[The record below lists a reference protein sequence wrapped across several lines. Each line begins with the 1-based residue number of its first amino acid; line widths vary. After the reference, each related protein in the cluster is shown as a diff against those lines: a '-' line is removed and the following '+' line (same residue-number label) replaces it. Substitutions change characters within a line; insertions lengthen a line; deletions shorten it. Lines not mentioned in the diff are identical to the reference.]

1 MKKLYII
8 LLILTGLCNAQSTP
22 RPGVDYL
29 PHIGFFDFVVNAI
42 ATPQNGDSNLTL
54 INLMRTKNWY
64 FNELQALGL
73 TNLVTDGQFHINEA
87 HALDN
92 FYLNDFGF
100 AWKHRDWGSNQH
112 FFFPSKYMNSFGHDK
127 DYYTVEV
134 GGSTVTNISPDDNN
148 FGFTDNNVNSSSY
161 WVNRTGEGEPTNL
174 GLTGEDFTDN
184 VNFEDVYVREALV
197 GEHRSP
203 GALFWFRLPAAQFP
217 LAGTTYKMRILLRK
231 NPAEKDPLAFTL
243 KIKQYNN
250 SPKYIM
256 TEDRREFLTKGEP
269 ISYPPADFTQ
279 EVYEQEITN
288 TTDYGWFE
296 SDEFTLA
303 AGINLEFYMIWHGN
317 VDIFIDKII
326 IFEQNFADLYVHPTV
341 TMTQIYNE
349 LEAAYS
355 EDDFEKI
362 QNFYFDEPFQLTA
375 KARGDIQSQVRSLFG
390 GQNSRVEINGAT
402 GGYPKYYHDFDS
414 AYSRTTSNEFRQYIL
429 YNEYPIDKNTL
440 TTTTSLQ
447 ARFDLFCDY
456 KHFEDDGND
465 ELYEHSGLKSA
476 SVAARNNQIP
486 LIMTLGVHSEQYI
499 KRVGGTISIV
509 QGDHTRRAPTRD
521 EIFAMGNMALAYG
534 AKGFMY
540 YMIPTRSA
548 DPADGEIRW
557 NTYGVFDDENNIFN
571 LEQGTGLI
579 QNPANDQ
586 IPNYRYFAVQDFIS
600 STNIIDSTL
609 LGLNWLET
617 RSWNKTA
624 STTVNWIT
632 NLSTKYPY
640 FEDPDYPESK
650 TFVETGYF
658 VEKSPPSGK
667 VEDAKFIYL
676 VNRRCNIIPPW
687 TPDNLEDYPDT
698 SFRNIRFYLNF
709 PSSPWDNYT
718 VTDLKTDS
726 VYFTTK
732 TGLVTIFLGA
742 GEGTLLKIEPQ
753 ITNIT
758 QNDTLGYNTTFYSDL
773 TVSNNATLTIL
784 EGTTLTFE
792 NNSRLMLS
800 NGNLNV
806 IGTAQEP
813 VVFDFVTPYWQ
824 STTNGI
830 VNNYGNV
837 VLNHAMIKN
846 AAVGYYSYS
855 TDNDDIQNC
864 EIFNNQWGIV
874 MHWTHSYGTEKAKII
889 NCNIHNN
896 STWDNQGR
904 GITLSNSSPQI
915 YATTIRK
922 NDYGLYCV
930 TNSNPY
936 DTIDEVNGYNIIDS
950 NDVGI
955 ITLNSTPM
963 LGYVD
968 DEQGGLLI
976 SGGGNTIKNN
986 SVFNVKADTNSIV
999 YVERNY
1005 WGTKDPALFNIY
1017 SDSTSTI
1024 YTDYYLEDPPSGS
1037 IQSGLASK
1045 TTMKIDAEWMPPS
1058 QGKFTSGGQSN
1069 LLRAAIKQI
1078 KHGNMTAARAIL
1090 LPLLNNP
1097 ENMQLSCG
1105 ALELYGKT
1113 YNPED
1118 IESFFTVLL
1127 SVGNRPVKNDLTAKA
1142 LFLLSEY
1149 QTDRKETHLT
1159 NLISVYQGTD
1169 HAARASYLKIVH
1181 LIGEGNRV
1189 EEINALK
1196 NDMNRLYPLSS
1207 YTKEVNYLLVSGT
1220 NMMKPST
1227 ATSTTET
1234 VPLEYNLLNN
1244 YPNPFNPETMIKFSL
1259 KERSNV
1265 TLVVYNIA
1273 GQKVAELVTG
1283 EMEKGMYE
1291 KRFNGT
1297 KLSSGVYIFRL
1308 NAQSLESTTFYTKTM
1323 KALLLK

>member
-1 MKKLYII
+1 MKKFYII
-8 LLILTGLCNAQSTP
+8 FIILTGLCNAQSTP

-112 FFFPSKYMNSFGHDK
+112 FFLPSKYMNSFGHDK

-134 GGSTVTNISPDDNN
+134 GGSAVTNISPDNNN
-148 FGFTDNNVNSSSY
+148 FGFTKTIFNSSSY
-161 WVNRTGEGEPTNL
+161 WVNRDNEVQLQGLE
-174 GLTGEDFTDN
+174 LTGEDDDDFIDDHN
-184 VNFEDVYVREALV
+184 YVRKALV
-197 GEHRSP
+197 GVHRSP
-203 GALFWFRLPAAQFP
+203 GALLWFRLPAAQFP

-243 KIKQYNN
+243 KIKQFNN

-256 TEDRREFLTKGEP
+256 TEDRREFLKTSEP
-269 ISYPPADFTQ
+269 VNYPPADFTQ
-279 EVYEQEITN
+279 QVYEEEIIN

-303 AGINLEFYMIWHGN
+303 AGINLEFHMIWHGN

-326 IFEQNFADLYVHPTV
+326 IFEQNFADLYVHPTL
-341 TMTQIYNE
+341 TMPQIRAELDSAYNT
-349 LEAAYS
+349 S
-355 EDDFEKI
+355 DFAKI

-375 KARGDIQSQVRSLFG
+375 KARGAIQSEVRSLFG

-499 KRVGGTISIV
+499 QGEIGSLSIV

-521 EIFAMGNMALAYG
+521 EILAMGNMALAYG

-540 YMIPTRSA
+540 YMIPTRAATPDSLR
-548 DPADGEIRW
+548 PVRW
-557 NTYGVFDDENNIFN
+557 NTYGLFDDSLSVFN
-571 LEQGTGLI
+571 LDQQTGLI

-586 IPNYRYFAVQDFIS
+586 IPNDRYFAVQEFIN

-617 RSWNKTA
+617 KSWNKTA

-640 FEDPDYPESK
+640 FATDDDANK

-658 VEKSPPSGK
+658 LEKSPPPGK
-667 VEDAKFIYL
+667 VEDAKFIYI
-676 VNRRCNIIPPW
+676 VNRRCNLQPEN
-687 TPDNLEDYPDT
+687 TPDNPEAYPDT
-698 SFRNIRFYLNF
+698 SFRNVRFYLNF
-709 PSSPWDNYT
+709 PNSTWDYYT

-726 VYFTTK
+726 VYFATK

-758 QNDTLGYNTTFYSDL
+758 QNDTLGHNTTFYTDL

-792 NNSRLMLS
+792 NNSRLLLS

-806 IGTAQEP
+806 TGTAQEP

-837 VLNHAMIKN
+837 VLNHAKIKN

-855 TDNDDIQNC
+855 TDNDDIQNS

-889 NCNIHNN
+889 NCNIHDN

-922 NDYGLYCV
+922 NDYGLYCT
-930 TNSNPY
+930 TNSNPH
-936 DTIDEVNGYNIIDS
+936 DTIEEANGYNMIDS

-955 ITLNSTPM
+955 ISYYSTPM
-963 LGYVD
+963 LGFVE
-968 DEQGGLLI
+968 DEQGGIFYL
-976 SGGGNTIKNN
+976 GGGNTIKDN
-986 SVFNVKADTNSIV
+986 SLFNVKSYDNSNV
-999 YVERNY
+999 YVERDY
-1005 WGTKDPALFNIY
+1005 WGTKDTSLFNIY
-1017 SDSTSTI
+1017 SDSTSWI
-1024 YTDYYLEDPPSGS
+1024 YTDYCLDDPPSGS
-1037 IQSGLASK
+1037 IQSGLAGK

-1058 QGKFTSGGQSN
+1058 QGNFTSGGQSN
-1069 LLRAAIKQI
+1069 LLRAAIRQI

-1097 ENMQLSCG
+1097 ENMQMSCG

-1118 IESFFTVLL
+1118 IESFFSVLL
-1127 SVGNRPVKNDLTAKA
+1127 TVGNRPVKNDLTAKA

-1181 LIGEGNRV
+1181 LVGEGNRIA
-1189 EEINALK
+1189 EIDALK
-1196 NDMNRLYPLSS
+1196 NDMNRLYPFSS
-1207 YTKEVNYLLVSGT
+1207 YTKEVNYLIVSGT

-1227 ATSTTET
+1227 SASTTEN
-1234 VPLEYNLLNN
+1234 LQFDYNLYNN
-1244 YPNPFNPETMIKFSL
+1244 YPNPFNPETVIKFSL
-1259 KERSNV
+1259 KEKSSV
-1265 TLVVYNIA
+1265 TLDVYNIA
-1273 GQKVAELVTG
+1273 GQKVAELVSG
-1283 EMEKGMYE
+1283 EMEKGFYE
-1291 KRFNGT
+1291 RKFNGT

-1308 NAQSLESTTFYTKTM
+1308 NAQSLESTTFFTKTM